1 MVSRD
6 VELPGKSTADRCGIH
21 CQGAHLIINRLNG
34 LPLALTQAG
43 SYLRQTNMAAS
54 TYVKYYDSMWRVL
67 MKKHDRFPL
76 QEYGDRSVLTT
87 WKMSYEQVQSQSEEA
102 AGLLRLWG
110 FLDCGD
116 LWYELVACASR
127 LNERIKKPDWL
138 LRLAENE
145 LEFLSSLQLL
155 SHYSLV
161 DAKEDAPSHS
171 MHAVLHEWCCQLAD
185 GSERSMLS
193 ELAASIVAHMTPDES
208 EPEYWKLRK
217 RLLPHG
223 SRVQRWMDERLEQP
237 DGASGWVAQPW
248 IYYYLGVLFAHQGKL
263 VEAEKMYMWAL
274 QGYEKA
280 LGAKHPSTLD
290 TVNNLGALY
299 RNQGKLAEAEEM
311 YMRALKGYEKTFGVE
326 HTSTLGAV
334 VHLGILYW
342 HQGKQIEAEKMY
354 MWALQGYEK
363 ALGAEHTST
372 LDTVN
377 NLGILYWNQGKQIE
391 AEKMYM
397 WALQGYEKAL
407 GAEHTSTLNAVT
419 NLGILYW
426 SQGKLIEAEKMYM
439 RALQG
444 YEKALG
450 AEHTSTLNIVNNLGF
465 LYWNQGKQIEA
476 EKTSMRALQGYEKAL
491 GAEHTSTLD
500 TVNNLGVLYLDQGK
514 LVEAEEMFMRALDGY
529 ENALGAENVVTYRPA
544 LNTIENLGGLYR
556 DQAKLAEAESMFS
569 RALIGFQAILGP
581 SHEKCQRLSSAITS
595 LGHFEGMGN
604 EIITSQLDLEI
615 RDD

>member
-54 TYVKYYDSMWRVL
+54 TYVKYYDSMWRDL

-116 LWYELVACASR
+116 LWYELVACAS
-127 LNERIKKPDWL
+127 LLDESIKKPDWL

-161 DAKEDAPSHS
+161 DAKEDASSHS
-171 MHAVLHEWCCQLAD
+171 MHAVLHEWCCHLAE

-193 ELAASIVAHMTPDES
+193 GLAASIVAHMTPHQS

-223 SRVQRWMDERLEQP
+223 SRVQRWMDERLEQS
-237 DGASGWVAQPW
+237 DGANGWVVQSW
-248 IYYYLGVLFAHQGKL
+248 IYYQLGVLFAHHGKL
-263 VEAEKMYMWAL
+263 VEAEKMYM
-274 QGYEKA
+274 
-280 LGAKHPSTLD
+280 
-290 TVNNLGALY
+290 
-299 RNQGKLAEAEEM
+299 R
-311 YMRALKGYEKTFGVE
+311 
-326 HTSTLGAV
+326 
-334 VHLGILYW
+334 
-342 HQGKQIEAEKMY
+342 
-354 MWALQGYEK
+354 ALQGYEK

-372 LDTVN
+372 LDVVTS
-377 NLGILYWNQGKQIE
+377 LGNLYWNQGKLVE
-391 AEKMYM
+391 AEEMYM
-397 WALQGYEKAL
+397 RALQGYEKAL
-407 GAEHTSTLNAVT
+407 GAEHTSTLGAVT
-419 NLGILYW
+419 NLGILYRNQGKLIEAEKMYMRALQGREKALGAEHTSTLDVVTSLGVLYW

-450 AEHTSTLNIVNNLGF
+450 TEHTSTLNVVTNLGI
-465 LYWNQGKQIEA
+465 LYGDRGKLIEA

-491 GAEHTSTLD
+491 GAEHTSTLN
-500 TVNNLGVLYLDQGK
+500 VVSNLGVLYEDQGK
-514 LVEAEEMFMRALDGY
+514 LVEAEEMYMRALQGY
-529 ENALGAENVVTYRPA
+529 ENALGAENVATYRPA
-544 LNTIENLGGLYR
+544 LNTVENLGNLYR

-581 SHEKCQRLSSAITS
+581 SHENCQHLSSAITS

-604 EIITSQLDLEI
+604 EIMASQLELDIKLS
-615 RDD
+615 